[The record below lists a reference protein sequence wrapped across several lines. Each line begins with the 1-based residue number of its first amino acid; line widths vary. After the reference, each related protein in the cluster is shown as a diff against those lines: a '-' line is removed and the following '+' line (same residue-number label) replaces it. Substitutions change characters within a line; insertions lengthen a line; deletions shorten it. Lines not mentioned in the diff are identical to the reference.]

1 MQSHPAW
8 RGKPIARDSSSDR
21 PHPPRRDENVLAA
34 NCRTALAS
42 SDTFGKHPVPFP
54 GCIPWQGCDAAR
66 LASLPRVRAPTLS
79 CPFPMAPQIAMHS
92 DRGSLLIWQQ
102 FAWVYPI
109 QQTQRCALVDTSRT
123 MVAGKPS
130 RFALASPFPIA
141 RCDEAIRVESR
152 VSRCQCLSKAMAED
166 TKANHLRFW
175 TSFKISAKLE

>member
-54 GCIPWQGCDAAR
+54 GCIPWQGCD
-66 LASLPRVRAPTLS
+66 
-79 CPFPMAPQIAMHS
+79 
-92 DRGSLLIWQQ
+92 
-102 FAWVYPI
+102 
-109 QQTQRCALVDTSRT
+109 
-123 MVAGKPS
+123 
-130 RFALASPFPIA
+130 
-141 RCDEAIRVESR
+141 EAIRVESR

>member
-34 NCRTALAS
+34 SSQADGAS
-42 SDTFGKHPVPFP
+42 SGTVCKRPVPFP
-54 GCIPWQGCDAAR
+54 RCILWQEYGAIR
-66 LASLPRVRAPTLS
+66 LASQQRLRVPTWS
-79 CPFPMAPQIAMHS
+79 CPFPMALQTARRL
-92 DRGSLLIWQQ
+92 DTDSLLTWRR

-175 TSFKISAKLE
+175 TSLKIRAKIE